1 MTVGEIRAALVALIA
16 RIDGALVVTNSAP
29 QARQLQASS
38 PQTGTTVQQV
48 TVAGWQVKQ
57 SRAGNPYGRLTTN
70 TGAIYPVFERKV
82 LALDPIAIGST
93 VELTTQAGT
102 DKEGKPFEKVV
113 ALRVMQAGTL
123 TAEADDI
130 PF

>member
-16 RIDGALVVTNSAP
+16 RIDGAQVVTNSAP
-29 QARQLQASS
+29 QARQLQAPS

-48 TVAGWQVKQ
+48 QVAGWQVKQ
-57 SRAGNPYGRLTTN
+57 SKAGNPYGRLTTN

-82 LALDPIAIGST
+82 LALDPIAVGSV
-93 VELTTQAGT
+93 VELTTQGGT

-123 TAEADDI
+123 TAEADEI

>member
-16 RIDGALVVTNSAP
+16 RIDGAQLVTNSAP
-29 QARQLQASS
+29 AGRVLQAPS

-48 TVAGWQVKQ
+48 QVAGWQVKQ
-57 SRAGNPYGRLTTN
+57 SKAGNPYGRLTTN

-82 LALDPIAIGST
+82 LALDPIAVGSV
-93 VELTTQAGT
+93 VELTTQAGV

-113 ALRVMQAGTL
+113 ALRVMQAGAL
-123 TAEADDI
+123 SADNDEL

>member
-16 RIDGALVVTNSAP
+16 RIDGAQLVTNSAP
-29 QARQLQASS
+29 AGRVLQAPS

-57 SRAGNPYGRLTTN
+57 SKAGNPYGRLTTN
-70 TGAIYPVFERKV
+70 TGAQYPVFERKV
-82 LALDPIAIGST
+82 LALDPIAVGST
-93 VELTTQAGT
+93 VELTTQAGL

-113 ALRVMQAGTL
+113 ALRVLQAGAL
-123 TAEADDI
+123 TADNDEL

>member
-16 RIDGALVVTNSAP
+16 RIDGAHVVTNSVP
-29 QARQLQASS
+29 QARQLQAPS

-48 TVAGWQVKQ
+48 QVAGWQVKQ
-57 SRAGNPYGRLTTN
+57 SKAGNPYGRLTTN

-82 LALDPIAIGST
+82 LALDPIAVGSV
-93 VELTTQAGT
+93 VELTTQGGT

-123 TAEADDI
+123 TAEADEI

>member
-1 MTVGEIRAALVALIA
+1 MTVGEIRASLVALIA
-16 RIDGALVVTNSAP
+16 RIDGAQVVTNSAP
-29 QARQLQASS
+29 AGRVLQAPS
-38 PQTGTTVQQV
+38 PQTGTMVQQV

-57 SRAGNPYGRLTTN
+57 SKAGNPYGRLTTN

-82 LALDPIAIGST
+82 LALDPIAVGSV

-113 ALRVMQAGTL
+113 ALRVLQAGAL

>member
-16 RIDGALVVTNSAP
+16 RIDGAQVVTNSVLH
-29 QARQLQASS
+29 ARQLQAPS

-48 TVAGWQVKQ
+48 QVAGWQVKQ
-57 SRAGNPYGRLTTN
+57 SKAGNPYGRLTTN

-82 LALDPIAIGST
+82 LALDPIAVGST
-93 VELTTQAGT
+93 VELTTQAGL

-113 ALRVMQAGTL
+113 ALRVLQAGTL
-123 TAEADDI
+123 TADNDEL

>member
-29 QARQLQASS
+29 QARQLQAPS

-48 TVAGWQVKQ
+48 QVAGWQVKQ
-57 SRAGNPYGRLTTN
+57 SKAGNPYGRLTTN

-82 LALDPIAIGST
+82 LALDPIAVGSV
-93 VELTTQAGT
+93 VELTTQGGT

>member
-29 QARQLQASS
+29 QARQLQAPS

-57 SRAGNPYGRLTTN
+57 SKAGNPYGRLTTN

-82 LALDPIAIGST
+82 LALDPIAVGSV
-93 VELTTQAGT
+93 VELTTQGGT

-123 TAEADDI
+123 TAEADEI

>member
-16 RIDGALVVTNSAP
+16 RIDGALVVTNSQPAG
-29 QARQLQASS
+29 RVLQAPS

-48 TVAGWQVKQ
+48 QVAGWQVKQ
-57 SRAGNPYGRLTTN
+57 SKAGNPYGRLTTN
-70 TGAIYPVFERKV
+70 TGAVYPVFERKV
-82 LALDPIAIGST
+82 LALDPIAVGSV
-93 VELTTQAGT
+93 VELTTQGGT

>member
-1 MTVGEIRAALVALIA
+1 MTVGEIRARLVALIA
-16 RIDGALVVTNSAP
+16 QIDGALVVTNSAP
-29 QARQLQASS
+29 QVRQLQAPS

-48 TVAGWQVKQ
+48 QVAGWQVKQ
-57 SRAGNPYGRLTTN
+57 SKAGNPYGRLTTN

-82 LALDPIAIGST
+82 LALDPIAVGST
-93 VELTTQAGT
+93 VELTTQGGL

-113 ALRVMQAGTL
+113 ALRVLQAGAL
-123 TAEADDI
+123 TADNDEL

>member
-16 RIDGALVVTNSAP
+16 RIDGAQVVTNSAP
-29 QARQLQASS
+29 QARQLQAPS
-38 PQTGTTVQQV
+38 PQTGTMVQQV
-48 TVAGWQVKQ
+48 QVAGWQVKQ
-57 SRAGNPYGRLTTN
+57 SKAGNPYGRLTTN

-82 LALDPIAIGST
+82 LALDPIAVGSV
-93 VELTTQAGT
+93 VELTTQGGT
-102 DKEGKPFEKVV
+102 DKEGKAFEKVV
-113 ALRVMQAGTL
+113 ALRVMQAGAL

>member
-16 RIDGALVVTNSAP
+16 RIDGALVVTNSQPAG
-29 QARQLQASS
+29 RVLQAPS
-38 PQTGTTVQQV
+38 PQTGTMVQQV

-57 SRAGNPYGRLTTN
+57 SKAGNPYGRLTTN
-70 TGAIYPVFERKV
+70 TGAVYPVFERKV
-82 LALDPIAIGST
+82 LALDPIAVGSV
-93 VELTTQAGT
+93 VELTTQGGT

>member
-29 QARQLQASS
+29 QARQLQAPS
-38 PQTGTTVQQV
+38 PKTGTTVQQV
-48 TVAGWQVKQ
+48 VVTAWQVKQ
-57 SRAGNPYGRLTTN
+57 SKAGNPYGRLTTN
-70 TGAIYPVFERKV
+70 TGAQYPVFEPRV
-82 LALDPIAIGST
+82 LALDPIAVGSV

-113 ALRVMQAGTL
+113 ALRVMQAGAL

>member
-16 RIDGALVVTNSAP
+16 RIDGAQVVTNSQPAG
-29 QARQLQASS
+29 RVLQAPS
-38 PQTGTTVQQV
+38 PQTGTMVQQV

-57 SRAGNPYGRLTTN
+57 SKAGNPYGRLTTN

-82 LALDPIAIGST
+82 LALDPIAVGSV
-93 VELTTQAGT
+93 VELTTQGGT

-113 ALRVMQAGTL
+113 ALRVMQAGAL
-123 TAEADDI
+123 TADNDEL